1 MEKVIVSRVK
11 ASRDDSR
18 CTVVQQVIQS
28 HSITVRIYIFLVK
41 SSSLHVLEIIV
52 NVCSNVFSGR
62 HEIFP
67 RLNDSINWSGQ

>member
-1 MEKVIVSRVK
+1 MSRVK

-52 NVCSNVFSGR
+52 NVCSNVFSG
-62 HEIFP
+62 
-67 RLNDSINWSGQ
+67 